1 MINACH
7 KIIEKYNL
15 KMCLVAHLG
24 DGNLHPQIAL
34 DMDNEQEYRNYMSAK
49 SEIYKK
55 VLELK
60 GSISAEHGIG
70 IGKAE
75 YITEM
80 LDSSVLDYMKMIKR
94 IFDPKNIL
102 NPGKIFDYE

>member
-1 MINACH
+1 MFKRSWN
-7 KIIEKYNL
+7 KKF
-15 KMCLVAHLG
+15 G
-24 DGNLHPQIAL
+24 
-34 DMDNEQEYRNYMSAK
+34 K

-80 LDSSVLDYMKMIKR
+80 LDSSVLDYMKMI
-94 IFDPKNIL
+94 IFMYQKLKEVLQI
-102 NPGKIFDYE
+102 